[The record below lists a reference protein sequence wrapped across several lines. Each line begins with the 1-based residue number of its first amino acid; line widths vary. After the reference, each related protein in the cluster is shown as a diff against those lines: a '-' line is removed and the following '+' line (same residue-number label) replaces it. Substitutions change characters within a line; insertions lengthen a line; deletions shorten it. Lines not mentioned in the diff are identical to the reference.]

1 MKEGEIFGL
10 EVCEGIQALLLAP
23 EGRVEH
29 PVMRQ
34 HRVQERLLV
43 LAVAVVGLGLLLGQR
58 EDLGRDGQLREGE
71 YEVAEEHREAV
82 GIAEQHEPKTVA
94 GRRKGEVS
102 DVDCHAR
109 LLSHVPLLVETQL

>member
-1 MKEGEIFGL
+1 MKEGEIFGP

-34 HRVQERLLV
+34 HRVQEGLLV

-58 EDLGRDGQLREGE
+58 EDLGRDW
-71 YEVAEEHREAV
+71 AV
-82 GIAEQHEPKTVA
+82 SGVFSPRV
-94 GRRKGEVS
+94 
-102 DVDCHAR
+102 
-109 LLSHVPLLVETQL
+109 